1 MSVYPIRR
9 LRLQHAFNV
18 RDLGGYETRDGSY
31 TRWNVLYRADSLSG
45 LDDEEWNILKA
56 AGIRTVI
63 DLRSKSEAQEQ
74 PEQVPEPI
82 RYYHCP
88 LQEEQISMGDIEA
101 SALAAFTQSL
111 EEGYRL
117 MVKNNG
123 SLIAAAL
130 RTLIRG
136 LSQGAVL
143 FHCTAG
149 KDRTGTL
156 AALLLTCLGVSDE
169 DITADYQI
177 SYTLNHRGI
186 NRMMEKMPGMEHMFP
201 MLKSDP
207 ETMTSLLK
215 YIHELNLNDYLLHNG
230 LTSEE
235 LEQLKKHCLTQR

>member
-18 RDLGGYETRDGSY
+18 RDLGGYETSGGSY
-31 TRWNVLYRADSLSG
+31 TRWNVLYRADGLSG
-45 LDDEEWNILKA
+45 LDDKEWNILKE

-82 RYYHCP
+82 QYYHCP

-111 EEGYRL
+111 DEGYRM

-130 RTLIRG
+130 RTLIGG
-136 LSQGAVL
+136 LSQGAVV

-156 AALLLTCLGVSDE
+156 AALLLACLGVSEE

-177 SYTLNHRGI
+177 SYTLNRRGI
-186 NRMMEKMPGMEHMFP
+186 NRMMEEMPGMEHMFP

-207 ETMTSLLK
+207 DTMIGLLE
-215 YIHELNLNDYLLHNG
+215 YIRELDLNDYLLRNG
-230 LTSEE
+230 LTADE
-235 LEQLKKHCLTQR
+235 LEQLKKYCLAER

>member
-18 RDLGGYETRDGSY
+18 RDLGGYEASGGSY

-45 LDDEEWNILKA
+45 LDDREWDILKT

-82 RYYHCP
+82 QYYHRP

-123 SLIAAAL
+123 SLIVAAL
-130 RTLIRG
+130 RTLIEG

-156 AALLLTCLGVSDE
+156 AALLLTCLGVSEE

-177 SYTLNHRGI
+177 SYTLNRRGI
-186 NRMMEKMPGMEHMFP
+186 NRMMEDMPGMEHMFP

-207 ETMTSLLK
+207 DTMTGLLE
-215 YIHELNLNDYLLHNG
+215 YIRELDLNDYLLRNG
-230 LTSEE
+230 LTADE
-235 LEQLKKHCLTQR
+235 LEQLKKYCLAER

>member
-18 RDLGGYETRDGSY
+18 RDLGGYETSGGSY
-31 TRWNVLYRADSLSG
+31 TRWNVLYRADGLSG
-45 LDDEEWNILKA
+45 LDDKEWNILKE

-82 RYYHCP
+82 QYYHCP

-111 EEGYRL
+111 DEGYRM

-130 RTLIRG
+130 RTLIGGAFPGRRG
-136 LSQGAVL
+136 IPLYCRERPYWYFSRSFIGMPGRFGRRHHCGLPNLLYTEPPGNQPHDGRNARYGAHVSHAEIRSGHNDRLTGIYPGTGSERLSSTQRA
-143 FHCTAG
+143 
-149 KDRTGTL
+149 
-156 AALLLTCLGVSDE
+156 
-169 DITADYQI
+169 
-177 SYTLNHRGI
+177 HRG
-186 NRMMEKMPGMEHMFP
+186 
-201 MLKSDP
+201 
-207 ETMTSLLK
+207 
-215 YIHELNLNDYLLHNG
+215 
-230 LTSEE
+230 
-235 LEQLKKHCLTQR
+235 